1 MKTLKTT
8 LIALFITLTF
18 AAAKASTPTTNE
30 RLTMRYAISAYVD
43 AFTHGKCAGLENV
56 IDDSAKFSHTR
67 GQKVFSFSKSQVLES
82 LKNQQDIE
90 QNCTTT
96 SRIVENTGNLVV
108 YKVQMKYEG
117 FTRINY
123 VTMTDTGNGWKITNV
138 SSVFS

>member
-8 LIALFITLTF
+8 LLALLLTVTYSIS
-18 AAAKASTPTTNE
+18 KANLPNRSE

-43 AFTHGKCAGLENV
+43 AFTHGKCAGLADV

-67 GQKVFSFSKSQVLES
+67 GEKIISFSKNEILES
-82 LKNQQDIE
+82 LKNQQDVE

-96 SRIVENTGNLVV
+96 ARIVESTAKLVV
-108 YKVQMKYEG
+108 YKVQMKYEK
-117 FTRINY
+117 FSRINF

-138 SSVFS
+138 STVFS